1 MSIRTVISA
10 VVLLSAMALPAL
22 AEDYWNSAA
31 RPYPRPEQRPLFG
44 GAVAAPSGSSIGDGT
59 VATVRKDASNAG
71 NAVTRTDVPS
81 DGAVPAFS
89 TDPHM
94 YDYLSGPTYRGGE

>member
-10 VVLLSAMALPAL
+10 VVLLSATVAPAL

-31 RPYPRPEQRPLFG
+31 RPYPRPEQLPLFG
-44 GAVAAPSGSSIGDGT
+44 GVAAGQSGSSSGAGS
-59 VATVRKDASNAG
+59 VATVRKDASNAA

-89 TDPHM
+89 TNPHM
-94 YDYLSGPTYRGGE
+94 YDYLSGPEYRGGE